1 MTHEP
6 EIAAERKAG
15 WHPRNRFGGRYD
27 FAALVRR
34 CPDLARHVVAGP
46 TDEDTV
52 DFADPAAVLS
62 LNRALLLHHH
72 GLDHWDIPPGYLC
85 PPVPGRAEHLH
96 RIADL
101 LSGDAAGPVPRGA
114 KVSVLDIGT
123 GANGIY
129 PILGVAEFGWRFVA
143 TDIDPVAVRWAAE
156 LVAANRG
163 LSGKIECRLQ
173 PDPGSVFDGVV
184 RPGERFDLS
193 VCNPPFHASAE
204 EAASGTLRKLRNLGG
219 GRPQVPVLNFGGRGG
234 ELWCPGGELEFI
246 RRMVAESAR
255 RPGLCRWFTT
265 LVSKQ
270 QNVATVRSALD
281 AARIAGSQVIEIGV
295 GHKRSRI
302 VAWTFQP
309 DEALRV
315 AGRSVDAGVSG
326 PARAGNA
333 PAPRARPPGP

>member
-72 GLDHWDIPPGYLC
+72 RLDHWDIPPGYLC

-101 LSGDAAGPVPRGA
+101 LSGDAATPVPRGA

-123 GANGIY
+123 GANCIY

-219 GRPQVPVLNFGGRGG
+219 GRPKVPVLNFGGRGG

-326 PARAGNA
+326 PARAGTA
-333 PAPRARPPGP
+333 RAPRARPPGP

>member
-1 MTHEP
+1 MTDEP
-6 EIAAERKAG
+6 QISAETKAG

-27 FAALVRR
+27 LAALVRR

-46 TDEDTV
+46 TGEDTV

-62 LNRALLLHHH
+62 LNRALLLHHQ
-72 GLDHWDIPPGYLC
+72 GLEHWDLPSGYLC

-101 LSGDAAGPVPRGA
+101 LADDAAAPVPRGA

-129 PILGVAEFGWRFVA
+129 PVLGVAEFGWRFVA
-143 TDIDPVAVRWAAE
+143 TDIDPVAVRWVAE
-156 LVAANRG
+156 LVAANRV

-173 PDPGSVFDGVV
+173 RDPGSVFDGVV
-184 RPGERFDLS
+184 RPDERFDLS

-204 EAASGTLRKLRNLGG
+204 EAASGTLRKLRNLGS
-219 GRPQVPVLNFGGRGG
+219 GRPKAPVLNFGGRGG
-234 ELWCPGGELEFI
+234 ELWCPGGELGFI
-246 RRMVAESAR
+246 RRMVAESAQ
-255 RPGLCRWFTT
+255 RPALCRWFTT

-270 QNVATVRSALD
+270 QNVAPVRSALD
-281 AARIAGSQVIEIGV
+281 AARVAGSRVIEVGV

-309 DEALRV
+309 EEAIRV
-315 AGRSVDAGVSG
+315 ARRSADAGLSG
-326 PARAGNA
+326 PARADSER
-333 PAPRARPPGP
+333 APRARPPGP

>member
-6 EIAAERKAG
+6 ATSPETKAG

-27 FAALVRR
+27 FAALVRT

-72 GLDHWDIPPGYLC
+72 GLEHWDIPPGYLC
-85 PPVPGRAEHLH
+85 PPIPGRAEHLH

-101 LSGDAAGPVPRGA
+101 LSGDDDAPVPRGA
-114 KVSVLDIGT
+114 AVSVLDIGT
-123 GANGIY
+123 GANCIY
-129 PILGVAEFGWRFVA
+129 PILGAAEFGWRFVA

-156 LVAANRG
+156 LVAANRV
-163 LSGKIECRLQ
+163 LSGRVECRLQ
-173 PDPGSVFDGVV
+173 RDPGSVFDGVV

-193 VCNPPFHASAE
+193 VCNPPFHASAK

-219 GRPQVPVLNFGGRGG
+219 VRPKVPVLNFGGRGG
-234 ELWCPGGELEFI
+234 ELWCPGGESAFI
-246 RRMVAESAR
+246 RSMVAESAR

-270 QNVATVRSALD
+270 QNVAPVRSALQE
-281 AARIAGSQVIEIGV
+281 ARVAGSQVIEVGI

-309 DEALRV
+309 EEALRV
-315 AGRSVDAGVSG
+315 GGRSVDAGLSG
-326 PARAGNA
+326 PVRAGNGR
-333 PAPRARPPGP
+333 APRARPPGL